1 LNQGCVIPGWYKISG
16 AYADFLGQHLY
27 RFVSAGLQSNNLSV
41 LVDSG
46 SYPTSLSLIGQV
58 VDQNGQGMPGAR
70 VILSNNEGGKF
81 SSVTGASGYYA
92 WM

>member
-46 SYPTSLSLIGQV
+46 SYPTSLSLTGQWWTRTARACLV
-58 VDQNGQGMPGAR
+58 QG
-70 VILSNNEGGKF
+70 
-81 SSVTGASGYYA
+81 
-92 WM
+92 